1 MPPFSRDTPL
11 VINNRVSL
19 DNDCCCSNRY
29 IFQWLLFKQNKTQ
42 GDGSTT
48 QGDGSIVLTN
58 LSEYDILSVG
68 VRKCLDN
75 QDKRAKAEYII

>member
-1 MPPFSRDTPL
+1 MGRFYCVDKKHNGTVR
-11 VINNRVSL
+11 
-19 DNDCCCSNRY
+19 
-29 IFQWLLFKQNKTQ
+29 
-42 GDGSTT
+42 T